1 MNNCRVIV
9 VAYATPLVALGLST
23 LDPKLDSSESN
34 RLESFERLS
43 FLRPDVLEC
52 TLDNLDF
59 GRYDSEGVS
68 YIAELLGCALEDII
82 STSFEE
88 NQ

>member
-9 VAYATPLVALGLST
+9 VAYATPHVALGLST

-52 TLDNLDF
+52 TLDSLDF

-68 YIAELLGCALEDII
+68 YIAELLSCALEDII
-82 STSFEE
+82 STSLEE